1 MNRIWSQ
8 FRGGCILR
16 GNLIKF
22 NNNMTSQIE
31 TNLKFEDLL
40 TERQQLAALTRMLT
54 CKVRGLERMVSD
66 LTRDIK
72 RLEFD
77 RNLEIEEKEKE
88 KEQAKATAKQS
99 IESSA
104 TSPPAATAEKK
115 KITQCR

>member
-22 NNNMTSQIE
+22 NNSMTSQIE

-40 TERQQLAALTRMLT
+40 TERHQLAALTRMLT
-54 CKVRGLERMVSD
+54 SKVRGLERMVSD

-77 RNLEIEEKEKE
+77 RNLEMEA
-88 KEQAKATAKQS
+88 KEQAKTAKATA
-99 IESSA
+99 ESQMEASP
-104 TSPPAATAEKK
+104 TSPPAAPAEKK